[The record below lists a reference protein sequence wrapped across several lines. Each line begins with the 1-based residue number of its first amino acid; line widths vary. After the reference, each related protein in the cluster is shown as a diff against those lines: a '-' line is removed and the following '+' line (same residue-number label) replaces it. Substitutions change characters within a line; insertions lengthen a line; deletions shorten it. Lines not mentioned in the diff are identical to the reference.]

1 MPTDPRDPLAA
12 FDDAVFGRVARESG
26 IEAARLRRVAA
37 AHQRGVR
44 SLPGVDDIVY
54 EWRRTLPSD
63 PLAERRDEAYF
74 LAVDPTVWT
83 EFLDALDATDEEGDA
98 LRAVHREQ
106 FAASLGAD
114 AVPEDGGDEGRRAVP
129 LVLTRP

>member
-12 FDDAVFGRVARESG
+12 FDDAVLGRVARESG
-26 IEAARLRRVAA
+26 VEEARLSRVVAD
-37 AHQRGVR
+37 HQRGVR

-54 EWRRTLPSD
+54 EWRRTLPYE
-63 PLAERRDEAYF
+63 PLAKRRDEAYF
-74 LAVDPTVWT
+74 LAVEPSVWA
-83 EFLDALDATDEEGDA
+83 EFLAALGVTDEEGDA

-114 AVPEDGGDEGRRAVP
+114 TAPDADGDASVVP